1 MDKTNNETFNEV
13 IANAEY
19 ELVETLK
26 KYSQAFLESSS
37 QNDGV
42 PTINQIESMWSKLND
57 DTRKIFIDMISGSI
71 SSINESNLIASKKE
85 NT

>member
-19 ELVETLK
+19 ELVEALK